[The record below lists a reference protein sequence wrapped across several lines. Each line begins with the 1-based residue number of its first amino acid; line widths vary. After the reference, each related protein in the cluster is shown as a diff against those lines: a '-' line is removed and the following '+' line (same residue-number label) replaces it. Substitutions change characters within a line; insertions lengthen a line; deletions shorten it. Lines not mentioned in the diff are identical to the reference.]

1 MIAQILILA
10 QEVAGK
16 VGEAGKE
23 AAEVVAKK
31 PKAAPWYIQFGPLI
45 FMGLLFYFILLRP
58 GMNERK
64 KQAAAVSALKKNDRI
79 VTVGGII
86 GTVADAS
93 EGDLITIKVD
103 DGTRMKFRR
112 SAVQGLYQEP
122 EEKK

>member
-1 MIAQILILA
+1 MFANLLILA
-10 QEVAGK
+10 QDAADKVAK
-16 VGEAGKE
+16 
-23 AAEVVAKK
+23 AAEVVDPAAKK
-31 PKAAPWYIQFGPLI
+31 KAAPWYIQFGPLI
-45 FMGLLFYFILLRP
+45 VMGVLFYFILLRP

-64 KQAAAVSALKKNDRI
+64 RQQQAVSTLKKNDRI
-79 VTVGGII
+79 VTVGGVV

-112 SAVQGLYQEP
+112 SAIQGLYQEP

>member
-1 MIAQILILA
+1 MFANLLILA
-10 QEVAGK
+10 QEAADK
-16 VGEAGKE
+16 AGEAGQ
-23 AAEVVAKK
+23 AVD
-31 PKAAPWYIQFGPLI
+31 KAVKNKTAPWYIQFGPLI
-45 FMGLLFYFILLRP
+45 VMGVLFYFILLRP

-64 KQAAAVSALKKNDRI
+64 RQQQAVSALKKNDRI
-79 VTVGGII
+79 VTAGGVV

-112 SAVQGLYQEP
+112 SAIQGLYQEP